1 LEKKYEKKF
10 DHVYIHLHVRVFIN
24 FPTPIH
30 DNVHFFIPIHD
41 CVHVHDN
48 APLVHYHIP
57 ICDGDYVSARV
68 IVCDNVPP
76 FTFFYS

>member
-1 LEKKYEKKF
+1 MFMSLLIF
-10 DHVYIHLHVRVFIN
+10 LLQFMIMF
-24 FPTPIH
+24 
-30 DNVHFFIPIHD
+30 HFFIPIHD

-76 FTFFYS
+76 LTSFYS